1 MPRRV
6 LFAFSFVI
14 LSSMLAIAGG
24 EDPKDKVLKVKEAYN
39 AEIEKLRTA
48 VIAGFDKK
56 EEKARSKGD
65 KKTVDEVKQQ
75 RAALAEFEEWPAD
88 MPVDLR
94 TRLTKAR
101 TQIEAAYTT
110 AIKECT
116 KAKKDEEAAALEKE
130 FQEFRTKSWSVL
142 DLTKVELKDGFFR
155 IPPNTMVTTRNPYK
169 GGVEI
174 MLVAKT
180 EAENIRLYAHRGASV
195 IFNWEG
201 NLNELRVTRPDGRE
215 EGFESGSLMRAKVV
229 AMKPDTYYTLKWWLT
244 PEGMTISENGQVV
257 FSEKREYD
265 LTGESKIA
273 IQTKRSRVDVKEI
286 RVTRIGQK

>member
-14 LSSMLAIAGG
+14 LSSMLAIAAG
-24 EDPKDKVLKVKEAYN
+24 EDPKDKVLKAKEAYN

-48 VIAGFDKK
+48 VNAGFDKK

-75 RAALAEFEEWPAD
+75 RAALAEFEEWPVD
-88 MPVDLR
+88 MPVELR

-101 TQIEAAYTT
+101 TQIEAAYTA

-130 FQEFRTKSWSVL
+130 LQEIKQATLSIL
-142 DLTKVELKDGFFR
+142 DLTKVEKKDGYIR
-155 IPPNTMVTTRNPYK
+155 IPPNTVVPTQKTYK

-180 EAENIRLYAHRGASV
+180 EAENIRLHAHRGASV

-201 NLNELRVTRPDGRE
+201 NINELRITRPDGRE
-215 EGFESGSLMRAKVV
+215 DAFASGSFTKAKVT
-229 AMKPDTYYTLKWWLT
+229 AMKPDTYYTLKWT
-244 PEGMTISENGQVV
+244 ISPEGMTISENGQVV
-257 FSEKREYD
+257 FSEKREYN
-265 LTGESKIA
+265 LEVESKIS
-273 IQTKRSRVDVKEI
+273 IQTMRSKVDIKEI